1 MKINLVRPIC
11 FFDLETTGINIS
23 KDRIVEISV
32 LKIFPNGN
40 KESKTWLVNP
50 KIPIPAEVSNIHGIT
65 DDMVV
70 NEPSFDSIGVHVKDM
85 IDECDL
91 GGFNSNKFDIPL
103 LAEEFLRNEIDFNL
117 EKVKCIDVQNIFHK
131 MEKRT
136 LGAAYK
142 FYCQKDLIDA
152 HSSKADTLA
161 TFEVLEAQIEKYS
174 ELENNVDFLSDFSSR
189 NKSVDLAGFI
199 IYNKDNIPCFSFGKH
214 KGKTVDFIIENEPG
228 YLGWILNSDFPMYT
242 KKILTKLRLSKLNN
256 KF

>member
-85 IDECDL
+85 IDKCDL

-117 EKVKCIDVQNIFHK
+117 ENVKCIDVQNIFHK

-228 YLGWILNSDFPMYT
+228 YLGWILNSDFPMHT